1 MFRQPIHSILGGLGG
16 KKLFHTMKAFL
27 VVLMAFMAFTSTMA
41 KALEPAA
48 SGTPAEDLEW
58 LQYLNEDRFEKR
70 GGPSDPRSLFN
81 HVYSNYN
88 LG

>member
-1 MFRQPIHSILGGLGG
+1 
-16 KKLFHTMKAFL
+16 MKAFL

-41 KALEPAA
+41 KALEPA
-48 SGTPAEDLEW
+48 SGTSDGDLEW

>member
-1 MFRQPIHSILGGLGG
+1 
-16 KKLFHTMKAFL
+16 MKAFL